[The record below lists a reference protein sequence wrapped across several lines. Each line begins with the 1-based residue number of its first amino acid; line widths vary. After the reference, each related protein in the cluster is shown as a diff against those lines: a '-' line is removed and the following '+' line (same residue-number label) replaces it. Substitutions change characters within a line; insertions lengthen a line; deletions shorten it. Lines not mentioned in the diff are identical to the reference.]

1 MRLQQHLLSAQTLCH
16 QKSKTFMHSEKVT
29 VATTATVIVPADD
42 KPRTIYI
49 HNAGGAKIY
58 VGGSSVTTTTG
69 FHIGNG
75 ESQELFVPTNEKLY
89 AVVASSTNDIQ
100 VLTPDLD

>member
-1 MRLQQHLLSAQTLCH
+1 
-16 QKSKTFMHSEKVT
+16 MHSAKVT
-29 VATTATVIVPADD
+29 VATTATLIVPADD

-75 ESQELFVPTNEKLY
+75 DHKSCLFQRTKNFMQLLLPIPTIFKF
-89 AVVASSTNDIQ
+89 
-100 VLTPDLD
+100 

>member
-1 MRLQQHLLSAQTLCH
+1 M
-16 QKSKTFMHSEKVT
+16 KSVAIT
-29 VATTATVIVPADD
+29 VATTATLIVAADD

-49 HNAGGAKIY
+49 HNGGGAKIY
-58 VGGSSVTTTTG
+58 VGSTDVSTGNG

-75 ESQELFVPTNEKLY
+75 ESQDIFIPTNEKLY
-89 AVVASSTNDIQ
+89 GVVASSTNVIN

>member
-1 MRLQQHLLSAQTLCH
+1 M
-16 QKSKTFMHSEKVT
+16 KSTAVT
-29 VATTATVIVPADD
+29 VTTTPTLIIPADN
-42 KPRTIYI
+42 KNRTIYI

-58 VGGSSVTTTTG
+58 VGNLTVTTSNG

-75 ESQELFVPTNEKLY
+75 ESTELFVPTNETAY
-89 AVVASSTNDIQ
+89 AVVASSTNEII